1 MAPLGLVG
9 EVTAAWPVIKID
21 HTPASRDGPLVAIL
35 LCTYQGAAFLAEQLD
50 SIARQ
55 THTNWTVWVSDDGS
69 TDATLQIVS
78 TYRAQWG
85 NDRLSIVRG
94 PSAGPAYNF
103 LTLTSLPDV
112 QGEFFAWSDQDDI
125 WEPQK
130 LERALAW
137 LARSDAHKPM
147 LYGSRTL
154 LTDASG
160 KSIGLSPLFTK
171 PPAFANAVVQNI
183 AGGNTMVFNSA
194 ARALLVNAGPDPRTV
209 AHDWWAYL
217 LVTACGGRMH
227 YDPVPSIRYR
237 QHGDNLVGSV
247 THPLRRL
254 PRLRTLLRGQF
265 KSWIDL
271 NLELLGPVRAQMSAE
286 NVITL
291 DRFALARQRRLPAR
305 MLALWRSGVY
315 RQTWPGNFGLALA
328 ALLNRL

>member
-1 MAPLGLVG
+1 MS
-9 EVTAAWPVIKID
+9 D
-21 HTPASRDGPLVAIL
+21 HLSRDHDDQRVAIL
-35 LCTYQGAAFLAEQLD
+35 MCTHQGDAFLDEQLD

-55 THTNWTVWVSDDGS
+55 THTNWRVWVSDDGS
-69 TDATLQIVS
+69 TDGTIKICSRYQS
-78 TYRAQWG
+78 KWG
-85 NDRLSIVRG
+85 VERMSIISGPRRG
-94 PSAGPAYNF
+94 SSANF
-103 LTLTSLPDV
+103 LSLTCRPDIAA
-112 QGEFFAWSDQDDI
+112 EYFAWADQDDI
-125 WEPQK
+125 WEPHK
-130 LERALAW
+130 LERALTW
-137 LARSDAHKPM
+137 LTDSDAHKPA

-254 PRLRTLLRGQF
+254 PRLRTLLQGQF

-271 NLELLGPVRAQMSAE
+271 NLELLEPVRAQMSAE

-315 RQTWPGNFGLALA
+315 RQTWPGNIGLAVA